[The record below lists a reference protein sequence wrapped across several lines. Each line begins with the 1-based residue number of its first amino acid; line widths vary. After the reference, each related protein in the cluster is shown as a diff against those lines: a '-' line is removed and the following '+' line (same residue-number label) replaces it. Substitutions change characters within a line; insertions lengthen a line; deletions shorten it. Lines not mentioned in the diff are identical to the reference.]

1 MLDNRPSDLYTSDLT
16 CFSARNPWLEITVTG
31 FLVHRTGSRETF
43 VRSFCHDGNVALTVR
58 FCTRSARPRDRR
70 RDFFPSD
77 GVACSKKT
85 RTFAVDVALL
95 AYELEK

>member
-77 GVACSKKT
+77 GVACSKNSNV
-85 RTFAVDVALL
+85 RGGCRFAGI
-95 AYELEK
+95 